1 MTVNTDALV
10 SMSEANR
17 NFSKVVRV
25 VDEKGSVILLKN
37 NKPRYVIVSF
47 EEYEE
52 IRWAMADRRRMIDD
66 AAGRLIDENL
76 DALQELAK

>member
-66 AAGRLIDENL
+66 AAGSLIDENL